1 MPVNPCCKVS
11 ILARAEARALP
22 MPELSTCCSGVV
34 SILAR
39 AEARALRRRCGSGS
53 ARAWF
58 QSSPAPRRGRSFGGN
73 GVTTYPSLF
82 QSSPAPRRGRSM
94 RMTFL
99 PSKCSRFQSSP
110 APRRGRSRW
119 SSRLPTCAMR
129 FNPRPRRGAG
139 APWGKV
145 PFKDKQHWVSILA
158 RAEAR
163 ALLDH
168 IMPLA
173 LGGSFQSS
181 PAPRRGRSRGT
192 VFVCRCR

>member
-73 GVTTYPSLF
+73 GVTTYPSL
-82 QSSPAPRRGRSM
+82 
-94 RMTFL
+94 
-99 PSKCSRFQSSP
+99 FQSSP